1 MKRGTQK
8 KRFGKKRKVLKKSSS
23 KFGIYGILAFFLFLG
38 LFSES
43 VRTVPAG
50 AFSELPL
57 DSNLKIEN
65 LNSQLIEKK
74 VLNASYIESSKIKYK
89 VNKDEIIK
97 TNQIKFFDEPKNL
110 ENNKTITIAKTPD
123 IAIKNTEES
132 FAIENKIKNSSG
144 LYEHSNTWSGSRGEK
159 Q

>member
-65 LNSQLIEKK
+65 L
-74 VLNASYIESSKIKYK
+74 
-89 VNKDEIIK
+89 
-97 TNQIKFFDEPKNL
+97 KNL
-110 ENNKTITIAKTPD
+110 LNLKKIITT
-123 IAIKNTEES
+123 S
-132 FAIENKIKNSSG
+132 MKILVS
-144 LYEHSNTWSGSRGEK
+144 LY
-159 Q
+159 

>member
-1 MKRGTQK
+1 MKQEQQPLKGVNLIK
-8 KRFGKKRKVLKKSSS
+8 KLNEKGNSKKTFWKKIDSIDFEKKSSS

-65 LNSQLIEKK
+65 LNSQLIEQK
-74 VLNASYIESSKIKYK
+74 VLNASYIKSSKIEYK
-89 VNKDEIIK
+89 VKKDI
-97 TNQIKFFDEPKNL
+97 
-110 ENNKTITIAKTPD
+110 
-123 IAIKNTEES
+123 
-132 FAIENKIKNSSG
+132 
-144 LYEHSNTWSGSRGEK
+144 
-159 Q
+159 